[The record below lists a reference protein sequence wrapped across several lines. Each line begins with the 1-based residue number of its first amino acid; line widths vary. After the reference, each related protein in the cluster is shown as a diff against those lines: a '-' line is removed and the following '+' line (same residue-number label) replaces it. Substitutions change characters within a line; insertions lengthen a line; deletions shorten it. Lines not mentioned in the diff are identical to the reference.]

1 MTLRIWTGSTIGII
15 ILFFSLTVT
24 SVPLLLLISSD
35 SFSISA
41 SDSFFNKTES
51 NLSNTTNGTVD
62 DNNNSLLSLKILS
75 DSLENRL
82 DGAASMLEYAASL
95 SEMRSMPNASL
106 LNTTLETLHGI
117 PPDSDIPKRIIAQ
130 KVVSFYP
137 EIAGISFIMPNGDT
151 YFMEPY
157 SLQSNQTKN
166 NLAFRD
172 YFKGAIASNDTY
184 LGDII
189 TSTSSGL
196 KRAIIA
202 VPVFADGVE
211 SSGVLTGVLVGSID
225 LRLLNKEIQSL
236 NLSQGQRIVYIDSN
250 DTKIADSDVR
260 HSANNDESF
269 SNLMSFQNAIEGKS
283 GSLTE
288 YVNQEKMLVS
298 YYPMDA
304 IQNRW
309 IILLMQPINSISV
322 NENN

>member
-1 MTLRIWTGSTIGII
+1 MTFKIWTGSTIGII

-24 SVPLLLLISSD
+24 SVLLLLSSD
-35 SFSISA
+35 SFLISA
-41 SDSFFNKTES
+41 SDSFFDKTEF
-51 NLSNTTNGTVD
+51 NPSNTTNGTVD
-62 DNNNSLLSLKILS
+62 NNNNNLLSLKILS

-82 DGAASMLEYAASL
+82 DGAASMLEYAANL

-117 PPDSDIPKRIIAQ
+117 PQDSDIQKRIIAQ

-196 KRAIIA
+196 KRTIIA
-202 VPVFADGVE
+202 IPVFADSVE

-225 LRLLNKEIQSL
+225 LRLLNKEVQSL

-250 DTKIADSDVR
+250 DTKIADSDVKL
-260 HSANNDESF
+260 SANNDESF
-269 SNLMSFQNAIEGKS
+269 SNLTSFQNAIEGKS

-298 YYPMDA
+298 YYPMDP
-304 IQNRW
+304 IQNKW
-309 IILLMQPINSISV
+309 IVLLMQPINSISV
-322 NENN
+322 DENN